1 LAQNREEGRGISL
14 VFVRF
19 VSIDFPDAAEA
30 HLVADGRIGPTIEQE
45 ADPALTA
52 ARKQLI
58 RRRFC
63 LANPQKKFP
72 YPRGKNRGFPRLSEL
87 AAG

>member
-1 LAQNREEGRGISL
+1 MHARLDRGAVRLLTRTEGRLG
-14 VFVRF
+14 
-19 VSIDFPDAAEA
+19 
-30 HLVADGRIGPTIEQE
+30 LVAECDWGRSRKIPKS
-45 ADPALTA
+45 ALTA